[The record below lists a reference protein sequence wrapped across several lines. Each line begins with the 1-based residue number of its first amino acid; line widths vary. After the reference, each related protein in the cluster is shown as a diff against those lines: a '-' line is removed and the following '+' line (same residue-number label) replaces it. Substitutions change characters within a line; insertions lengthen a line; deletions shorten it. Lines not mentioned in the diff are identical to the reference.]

1 MEVINNLL
9 NYNKLKIYQNSDW
22 FSFSLDSV
30 LLANFVKVNN
40 KMQIIDFCTGNAP
53 IPLFLSTK
61 TKSNIIGVELQ
72 EKIYDLAKK
81 SVDINNLNS
90 QITILNKDVNDIS
103 NIYKTDSFDLITCN
117 TPYFKMSEQS
127 NVNNNEIK
135 ACFGSNSY
143 LFNLNF

>member
-61 TKSNIIGVELQ
+61 T
-72 EKIYDLAKK
+72 IY
-81 SVDINNLNS
+81 
-90 QITILNKDVNDIS
+90 QG
-103 NIYKTDSFDLITCN
+103 LI
-117 TPYFKMSEQS
+117 Q
-127 NVNNNEIK
+127 
-135 ACFGSNSY
+135 
-143 LFNLNF
+143 